1 MDKLSKE
8 ENLTLKYKDSM
19 ISLLKSNQHLITK
32 EEDMIQEKAEIE
44 IQGGTIITIEIIE
57 GIMIEMQVT
66 EAEAIKNQ
74 DIIKKKAIHYILVIY
89 RMTQM
94 RNKSKE
100 FSKNLVKLK
109 TSEFLT
115 IIVGH
120 LKDLHMLNFKIKEMQ
135 KKHLTIIKLILT
147 DEKLD

>member
-8 ENLTLKYKDSM
+8 ENLTLRYKDSM

-57 GIMIEMQVT
+57 GIMIEMQVI
-66 EAEAIKNQ
+66 EVEAIKSQ

-89 RMTQM
+89 HMTQM
-94 RNKSKE
+94 RNK
-100 FSKNLVKLK
+100 
-109 TSEFLT
+109 
-115 IIVGH
+115 
-120 LKDLHMLNFKIKEMQ
+120 
-135 KKHLTIIKLILT
+135 
-147 DEKLD
+147 

>member
-8 ENLTLKYKDSM
+8 ENLTLRYKDSM

-57 GIMIEMQVT
+57 GIMIEMQVI

-89 RMTQM
+89 HMTQM
-94 RNKSKE
+94 RNK
-100 FSKNLVKLK
+100 
-109 TSEFLT
+109 
-115 IIVGH
+115 
-120 LKDLHMLNFKIKEMQ
+120 
-135 KKHLTIIKLILT
+135 
-147 DEKLD
+147 

>member
-1 MDKLSKE
+1 
-8 ENLTLKYKDSM
+8 
-19 ISLLKSNQHLITK
+19 
-32 EEDMIQEKAEIE
+32 MIQEKAEIE
-44 IQGGTIITIEIIE
+44 IQGGTIIMIEIIE

-109 TSEFLT
+109 TSEFLI

>member
-57 GIMIEMQVT
+57 GIMIEMQVI
-66 EAEAIKNQ
+66 EVEAIKSQ

-89 RMTQM
+89 HMTQM
-94 RNKSKE
+94 RNK
-100 FSKNLVKLK
+100 
-109 TSEFLT
+109 
-115 IIVGH
+115 
-120 LKDLHMLNFKIKEMQ
+120 
-135 KKHLTIIKLILT
+135 
-147 DEKLD
+147 